1 MIPMKKLKNKLLFC
15 FLNFFIK
22 LNKLI
27 KNAIALDLPSDEKEI
42 DEEDDISEEDEKF
55 VVPDGYLSDG
65 EKVDDDGGNK
75 IQPKKRI

>member
-1 MIPMKKLKNKLLFC
+1 M
-15 FLNFFIK
+15 
-22 LNKLI
+22 
-27 KNAIALDLPSDEKEI
+27 DLPSDEKEI

-75 IQPKKRI
+75 MQKNECI